1 MENKKEI
8 KEKESL
14 LYPFPE
20 NYPGKETADKIDA
33 LENLSDEEAI
43 KELDKLVE
51 KNDFIV
57 SNDEIS
63 AVVSQSENLIYF
75 EIEDIYSNPKKKA
88 FRNRFKMR
96 KNPPTLSLKDNKGQ
110 EVKILLTENL
120 TEELI
125 QSLTQVKR
133 AYYGFYGPAKKE
145 KQNAIEFVKE
155 NKIKIIAGFAIS
167 VLLIYL
173 LS

>member
-1 MENKKEI
+1 MENKKET

-14 LYPFPE
+14 LYPFPD

-33 LENLSDEEAI
+33 LENLNDEEAI
-43 KELDKLVE
+43 KELDKIVE
-51 KNDFIV
+51 KNDSVV

-63 AVVSQSENLIYF
+63 AVVSQSENIIYF
-75 EIEDIYSNPKKKA
+75 EIENIYSNPKKKA

-120 TEELI
+120 TEELM

-145 KQNAIEFVKE
+145 KQNAIEFIKE
-155 NKIKIIAGFAIS
+155 NKIKFVAGFILSA
-167 VLLIYL
+167 LLIYL
-173 LS
+173 LN